1 MLPDSTA
8 IRVRDADNG
17 DLAFIVDL
25 DREIEV
31 KPWGS
36 AAFHASLDAPYRVRV
51 AEYDAQRAAFLVAR
65 LTVDEAELLRIAVLP
80 RWRRRGVARA
90 LLRGLIAELR
100 RERIRA
106 CHLEVRVSNTAA
118 IACYRQFGFQD
129 VGLRADYYRTA
140 GGQEDALLMCLDLA
154 PSDPPEQE

>member
-1 MLPDSTA
+1 MPDSTA

-17 DLAFIVDL
+17 DLSFMVDL

-36 AAFHASLDAPYRVRV
+36 AAFHATLDAPYRVRV
-51 AEYDAQRAAFLVAR
+51 AEYDAQRVAFLVAR
-65 LTVDEAELLRIAVLP
+65 LAVDEAELLRIAVLP

-90 LLRGLIAELR
+90 LLSELIAELR

-106 CHLEVRVSNTAA
+106 CHLEVRVSNSAA
-118 IACYRQFGFQD
+118 IACYRGFGFRD
-129 VGLRADYYRTA
+129 VGRRTDYYRTA
-140 GGQEDALLMCLDLA
+140 GGHEDALLMCLDLA
-154 PSDPPEQE
+154 PAEPAVEE